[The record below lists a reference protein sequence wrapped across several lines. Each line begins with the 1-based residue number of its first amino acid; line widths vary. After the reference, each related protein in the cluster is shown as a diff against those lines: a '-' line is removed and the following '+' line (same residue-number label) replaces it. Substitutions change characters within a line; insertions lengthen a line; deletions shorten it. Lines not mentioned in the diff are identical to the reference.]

1 MIKGELK
8 LVHPVHGNV
17 IATFVGDL
25 FGDLTSNTQ
34 LVGEVVFQT
43 GQVGYV

>member
-1 MIKGELK
+1 MSKGELK
-8 LVHPVHGNV
+8 LVHPVNGSI

-25 FGDLTSNTQ
+25 FGDLTSNTH

-43 GQVGYV
+43 GQVG